1 MVCARECVF
10 TQPVCA
16 ARTRLAP
23 RKRTRECWNTGFI
36 QTGQTAFLCLC
47 STRTHVQT
55 DTGET
60 QNNARKV
67 KKKKKM
73 QVHTNKFASFVPVIG
88 LIFKEWKRNPSKC
101 FCLLLWQS
109 RRVCQRQRQLP
120 GSSLWKD
127 RKDRPCSSWL
137 CFVSL
142 QLLLKPPQH
151 HVWTAHAETLL
162 SFLNQ
167 QDIYPE
173 TWGQGRDKNMLT

>member
-67 KKKKKM
+67 KKKM
-73 QVHTNKFASFVPVIG
+73 QVHTNKFASFVLSLSLVSYLKSGREIHPNASV
-88 LIFKEWKRNPSKC
+88 
-101 FCLLLWQS
+101 FCS
-109 RRVCQRQRQLP
+109 GKVGEYANAS
-120 GSSLWKD
+120 GSSQAPHYGRIGRTD
-127 RKDRPCSSWL
+127 HVQAD

-167 QDIYPE
+167 RDIYPE